1 MDRSRRDLKDD
12 DHQHRHR
19 HHHQDSTNRPKRND
33 DNDEMR
39 QQNRSTTIRNV
50 SDRQQQQSSTEM
62 TSLNSSFSTLL
73 GQNSREGGGN
83 LIRMIRIRIRMFNF
97 FSFFPISTQPSHT

>member
-50 SDRQQQQSSTEM
+50 SDRQQQSSTEM